1 MIQALFD
8 WPTPRALA
16 VWAALAVCLLL
27 APLVVGSY
35 ALSVLVLVLYFA
47 YVGQAWNV
55 MMGFAGQLSLGH
67 SLYIGVGAYV
77 SAVLFVRYGV
87 SPWAGAV
94 AAMAICAVI
103 GAVIGFLAFRF
114 SISGVYFALL
124 TIAFAEFSRIG
135 FDHISFVGA
144 SAGLFLPVAQRTHND
159 LLHLR
164 GSPVM
169 FYYVMLALSALAL
182 FLCRALRG
190 SKTGYYWLAI
200 REDQEAAQALGIDIF
215 GYKMR
220 AVVLSAAMTSLGGVF
235 FAFYY
240 NNLFP
245 EQIFAINRSIEL
257 ILGPI
262 IGGLGTLV
270 GPLLGAFVLTVLAES
285 LRSATD
291 ALGLNL
297 PGLQLLFYGVCLMV
311 VIIFLPNGIWPALKG
326 RLGFDDDRR
335 SGD

>member
-1 MIQALFD
+1 
-8 WPTPRALA
+8 
-16 VWAALAVCLLL
+16 
-27 APLVVGSY
+27 
-35 ALSVLVLVLYFA
+35 
-47 YVGQAWNV
+47 
-55 MMGFAGQLSLGH
+55 
-67 SLYIGVGAYV
+67 
-77 SAVLFVRYGV
+77 
-87 SPWAGAV
+87 
-94 AAMAICAVI
+94 
-103 GAVIGFLAFRF
+103 
-114 SISGVYFALL
+114 
-124 TIAFAEFSRIG
+124 
-135 FDHISFVGA
+135 
-144 SAGLFLPVAQRTHND
+144 
-159 LLHLR
+159 
-164 GSPVM
+164 M

-182 FLCRALRG
+182 VLCRALRG

-291 ALGLNL
+291 ALGFNL
-297 PGLQLLFYGVCLMV
+297 PGLQLLFYGVCLML
-311 VIIFLPNGIWPALKG
+311 VIIFLPNGIWPALSA
-326 RLGFDDDRR
+326 RLGFGDGRR
-335 SGD
+335 GGD